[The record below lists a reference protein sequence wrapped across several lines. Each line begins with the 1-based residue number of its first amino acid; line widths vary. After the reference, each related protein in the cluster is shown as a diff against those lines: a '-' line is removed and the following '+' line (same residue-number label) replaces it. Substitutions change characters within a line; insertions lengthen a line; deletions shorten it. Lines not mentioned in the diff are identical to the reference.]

1 MRFLA
6 NNKMKPQLLGEWMVY
21 VIYVIYMLLGLLQY
35 ILHLETACDPLL
47 LVGHQHARQKKEV
60 SLV

>member
-1 MRFLA
+1 
-6 NNKMKPQLLGEWMVY
+6 MKPQLLGEWMVY

>member
-1 MRFLA
+1 MDGVCYI
-6 NNKMKPQLLGEWMVY
+6 N
-21 VIYVIYMLLGLLQY
+21 VIGFTEEY